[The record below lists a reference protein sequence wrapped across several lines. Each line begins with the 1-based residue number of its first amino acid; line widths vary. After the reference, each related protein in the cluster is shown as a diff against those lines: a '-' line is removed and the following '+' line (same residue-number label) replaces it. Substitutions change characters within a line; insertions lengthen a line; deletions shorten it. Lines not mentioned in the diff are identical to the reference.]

1 MLKNKIGALIVICS
15 AFFQVVGQ
23 EDEVI
28 IKEKKDV
35 RIEIRPVSG
44 AINTPYDD
52 YAPVITADGE
62 TMYFTSRRPFTE
74 KEKKRNR
81 ESMEHIYWVEFDKK
95 DSTWGEPVPLSPSV
109 NVAKRHNSNIAVSND
124 GQQLLKY
131 QDDGY
136 GNGDIYETY
145 LSGSTWSSPSSLGKN
160 INSVDHESSASISP
174 DGRTIYFVSDREG
187 GQGGRDIWKST
198 LDENDVWGK
207 AENLSDAINTKK
219 NEEAVYIHPDGK
231 TLYFS
236 SDGHDGLGGYDIF
249 KSTFENGKWSAPIN
263 LDAPINSKGDDLFF
277 VLAANGKIGYYATTR
292 GGRDKNI
299 YSIQFIPKSK
309 EKEDKGPEL
318 TVFKGVI
325 SDRES
330 GAPIGATIE
339 VTDNEKNEVIATYN
353 SNSATGKYLISL
365 PAGKNYGINVN
376 AEGYLFSS
384 ETFDLTDSTSA
395 EYREIE
401 KDIELDRIKVGSKVV
416 LKNIFFD
423 FNKATLRNESK
434 AELNRLKRIMNDN
447 PTMKIE
453 IGGHTDSKGSDAYN
467 ANLSKNRAGSVVE
480 YLVQQGIDKSRMTFK
495 GYGESQPI
503 ATNETEEGRQENRR
517 VEFKILQ
524 K

>member
-1 MLKNKIGALIVICS
+1 MLNNKIGALIVICS
-15 AFFQVVGQ
+15 AFFHVTGQ
-23 EDEVI
+23 DEEVI
-28 IKEKKDV
+28 VKEKENI

-44 AINTPYDD
+44 SINTPYDD

-62 TMYFTSRRPFTE
+62 TMYFTSRRPFSD

-81 ESMEHIYWVEFDKK
+81 ESMEHIYWVQFDKK
-95 DSTWGEPVPLSPSV
+95 DSTWGDPVALSQTV

-145 LSGSTWSSPSSLGKN
+145 LSGSSWSSPSSLGKN

-187 GQGGRDIWKST
+187 GQGQRDIWKST
-198 LDENDVWGK
+198 LNADGVWGK
-207 AENLSDAINTKK
+207 AENLGVDINTKK

-231 TLYFS
+231 TVYFS
-236 SDGHDGLGGYDIF
+236 SDGLDGLGGYDIF
-249 KSTFENGKWSAPIN
+249 KSIYEDGKWSEPIN
-263 LDAPINSKGDDLFF
+263 LDSPINSKGDDLFF

-309 EKEDKGPEL
+309 DEVNNGPEL
-318 TVFKGVI
+318 TVFKGVV
-325 SDRES
+325 SDGES
-330 GAPIGATIE
+330 GVPIGATIE

-353 SNSATGKYLISL
+353 SNSETGKYLISL

-384 ETFDLTDSTSA
+384 QSFDLTDSTSA

-401 KDIELDRIKVGSKVV
+401 KDITLDKIKVGSKVV

-423 FNKATLRNESK
+423 FNEATLRSESK

-447 PTMKIE
+447 PTMEIE

-480 YLVQQGIDKSRMTFK
+480 YLVQQGIDRSRMSFK
-495 GYGESQPI
+495 GYGESQAI
-503 ATNETEEGRQENRR
+503 ATNATEEGRQENRR

>member
-1 MLKNKIGALIVICS
+1 MVRTKIGALIVICS
-15 AFFQVVGQ
+15 AFFQAVGQ
-23 EDEVI
+23 VGEVI

-44 AINTPYDD
+44 NINSPYDD

-81 ESMEHIYWVEFDKK
+81 ESMEQIYWVEFDEK
-95 DSTWGEPVPLSPSV
+95 DSVWGDPIALPQSV

-124 GQQLLKY
+124 GQKLLKY

-145 LSGSTWSSPSSLGKN
+145 LSGSTWSSPSSLGRN
-160 INSVDHESSASISP
+160 INSVDHESSASIAP

-198 LDENDVWGK
+198 LDENGVWGK
-207 AENLSDAINTKK
+207 AENLGGVINTKK

-236 SDGHDGLGGYDIF
+236 SEGHDGLGGYDIY
-249 KSTFENGKWSAPIN
+249 KSTFENGNWSAPVN

-292 GGRDKNI
+292 DGRDKDI
-299 YSIQFIPKSK
+299 YSILFIPKSN

-318 TVFKGVI
+318 TVFKGVV

-384 ETFDLTDSTSA
+384 ETFDLTDSASA

-401 KDIELDRIKVGSKVV
+401 KDIELDKIKVGSKVV

-423 FNKATLRNESK
+423 FNKATLRRESI
-434 AELNRLKRIMNDN
+434 AELDRLKRIMKHN
-447 PTMKIE
+447 PSMKIE

-480 YLVQQGIDKSRMTFK
+480 YLVQQGVDKSRMTFK

-503 ATNETEEGRQENRR
+503 ATNDTEEGRQENRR